1 MSESSMVEIVE
12 SDMDVVKLNKFD
24 LKVFGS
30 GRNIYCVE
38 MELLPVLIG
47 IFPSQTEILGHNHH
61 HVACCRKALSE
72 EFVMGKYL
80 KDQSVLKKTRQLLKK
95 AVKCVP
101 LNLISKYLDTAK
113 MVTSMD
119 EIEELN
125 ALLKQL
131 YKSETARQ
139 DQESSDFWLHQG
151 QMTQASLKKDM
162 NCVY

>member
-24 LKVFGS
+24 LKVFAS

-47 IFPSQTEILGHNHH
+47 IFPSQTEILGHNDHH

-80 KDQSVLKKTRQLLKK
+80 KDQSVLKKTK
-95 AVKCVP
+95 
-101 LNLISKYLDTAK
+101 DTTAAEK
-113 MVTSMD
+113 GGEMCAS
-119 EIEELN
+119 EL
-125 ALLKQL
+125 A
-131 YKSETARQ
+131 
-139 DQESSDFWLHQG
+139 
-151 QMTQASLKKDM
+151 
-162 NCVY
+162 